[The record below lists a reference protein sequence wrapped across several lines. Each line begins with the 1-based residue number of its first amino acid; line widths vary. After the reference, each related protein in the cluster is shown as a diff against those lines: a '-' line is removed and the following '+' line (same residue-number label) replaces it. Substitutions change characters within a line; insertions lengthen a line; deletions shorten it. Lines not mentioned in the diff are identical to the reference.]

1 MFGRLTPVVKNLLIL
16 NVIISI
22 ANYIFGNQINDLF
35 GLPVVSSDY
44 FMPYQLF
51 TYMWLHSG
59 LMHILFNMIGLI
71 VFGPVLENLWG
82 PKRFLIFYFVVG
94 IGAGVFFGV
103 ADYLE
108 KNPAIEAAEIYADNQ
123 DPEAYYTYIVKYMPE
138 YLKADYLDLAYG
150 TYENYRQNPD
160 NELWKAKALENVL
173 GIKESIMRSKMV
185 GASGAIYGLLMAFGM
200 LFPNMQL
207 MLLFP
212 PIPIKA
218 KYLVMILAG
227 FAIYSEFGRNGGN
240 VAHLAHLGGMV
251 IAFIMMKVWNQQR
264 NNYY

>member
-1 MFGRLTPVVKNLLIL
+1 MFGRLTPVVKNLLIV

-22 ANYIFGNQINDLF
+22 LNYILGGQINNLF
-35 GLPVVSSDY
+35 GLPVISSDY

-51 TYMWLHSG
+51 TYMWLHG
-59 LMHILFNMIGLI
+59 GITHILFNMIGLI

-94 IGAGVFFGV
+94 IGAGVFYGV
-103 ADYLE
+103 ADYIE

-123 DPEAYYTYIVKYMPE
+123 DPEAYYTYIVKYMPD
-138 YLKADYLDLAYG
+138 YLKTDYLDLAYG
-150 TYENYRQNPD
+150 TYENYRENPD
-160 NELWKAKALENVL
+160 SELWKAKALENVI
-173 GIKESIMRSKMV
+173 GIKQSIMRSQMV

-207 MLLFP
+207 MLIFP
-212 PIPIKA
+212 PIPIRA
-218 KYLVMILAG
+218 KYLVFGLAV
-227 FAIYSEFGRNGGN
+227 FAIYSEINRSGGN
-240 VAHLAHLGGMV
+240 VAHLAHLGGML
-251 IAFIMMKVWNQQR
+251 IAFILMKVWNQQR

>member
-1 MFGRLTPVVKNLLIL
+1 MFGRLTPVVKNLLIV

-22 ANYIFGNQINDLF
+22 LNYILGGQINNLF
-35 GLPVVSSDY
+35 GLPVISSDY

-51 TYMWLHSG
+51 TYMWLHG
-59 LMHILFNMIGLI
+59 GFTHILFNMIGLI

-94 IGAGVFFGV
+94 IGAGVFFGI
-103 ADYLE
+103 ADYFE
-108 KNPAIEAAEIYADNQ
+108 KNPALQDVEVYFQDE
-123 DPEAYYTYIVKYMPE
+123 DPESYYAFLAKHTPSYMNSNFRE
-138 YLKADYLDLAYG
+138 GSYNA
-150 TYENYRQNPD
+150 YENYRKNPD
-160 NELWKAKALENVL
+160 SQHWRAEAANYVL
-173 GIKESIMRSKMV
+173 IIKESIMQSNMV

-218 KYLVMILAG
+218 KYLVFGLAV
-227 FAIYSEFGRNGGN
+227 FAIYSEINRSGGN
-240 VAHLAHLGGMV
+240 VAHLAHLGGML
-251 IAFIMMKVWNQQR
+251 IAFILMKVWNQQR